1 MVLFAGK
8 GEVCEKEGGRMYF
21 GDYVNEKLYIFPFIL
36 YNNRNYPTGAC
47 AMYDE
52 RPTRR
57 TSAQTGTR
65 PRPAQSRTRAAQSGS
80 RPRPRKR
87 RRRRR
92 IRLSPLAVVILVSMA
107 VGFLLGFVLGRA
119 TGKGEEPASTQ
130 PPAEVQSQQSVQAD
144 PQPQL
149 PEENGDKVAPQIL
162 GVNKLSIFLGSTVAY
177 RSGILVTDDTDPAPK
192 LTVDSSQV
200 NLAAVGT
207 YPVYYNAT
215 DSAGNT
221 TSVETTIT
229 VVEAP
234 ESYVDEAVIKEKAD
248 ELLAKITTDDMT
260 PEQKVNAIYDW
271 IEGHC
276 YYIAEFDKSD
286 YMQAAYLMLTNNRGD
301 CYGFYA
307 VSRLLFERLGLP
319 NLTVARLP
327 NEVRTTNHWW
337 NMVSLD
343 NGESWYHFD
352 STPHLTYPTRTCLFT
367 DAQLNEFNLLMPN
380 YYYFDHEAFPSTP
393 TE

>member
-1 MVLFAGK
+1 MNDPRYSGSPAGS
-8 GEVCEKEGGRMYF
+8 G
-21 GDYVNEKLYIFPFIL
+21 
-36 YNNRNYPTGAC
+36 
-47 AMYDE
+47 
-52 RPTRR
+52 RR
-57 TSAQTGTR
+57 TA
-65 PRPAQSRTRAAQSGS
+65 PRPEQTD
-80 RPRPRKR
+80 RPPISAEER
-87 RRRRR
+87 RRRRER
-92 IRLSPLAVVILVSMA
+92 AKRRAIQRRRFQIFVLLCLAAVILVSGSIGYFVGYRAGKRSA
-107 VGFLLGFVLGRA
+107 VPAETTPPADVQTA
-119 TGKGEEPASTQ
+119 DPAPAVSEPSAQPEEP
-130 PPAEVQSQQSVQAD
+130 
-144 PQPQL
+144 
-149 PEENGDKVAPQIL
+149 GDKVAPQIL
-162 GVNKLSIFLGSTVAY
+162 GVNKISVFLGSAVAY
-177 RSGILVTDDTDPAPK
+177 RSGILVTDDLDPNPK

-200 NLAAVGT
+200 NLAAAGT

-234 ESYVDEAVIKEKAD
+234 ASYVDEAVIKEKAD
-248 ELLAKITTDDMT
+248 ELLAQILTDGQT
-260 PEQKVNAIYDW
+260 PEQQVNAIYDW

-319 NLTVARLP
+319 NLTVTRTP

-343 NGESWYHFD
+343 NGETWYHFD
-352 STPHLTYPTRTCLFT
+352 STPHLTYPTRTCLVT
-367 DAQLNEFNLLMPN
+367 DTFLNDFNLLMPN
-380 YYYFDHEAFPSTP
+380 YYYFDHEAVPETP
-393 TE
+393 DA

>member
-1 MVLFAGK
+1 MNDPRYSGS
-8 GEVCEKEGGRMYF
+8 
-21 GDYVNEKLYIFPFIL
+21 
-36 YNNRNYPTGAC
+36 PTGSG
-47 AMYDE
+47 
-52 RPTRR
+52 RR
-57 TSAQTGTR
+57 TA
-65 PRPAQSRTRAAQSGS
+65 PRPEQTD
-80 RPRPRKR
+80 RPPISAEER
-87 RRRRR
+87 RRRRER
-92 IRLSPLAVVILVSMA
+92 AKRRAIQRRRFQIFVLLCLAAVILVSGSIGYFAGYRAGKRSA
-107 VGFLLGFVLGRA
+107 VPAETTPPADVQTA
-119 TGKGEEPASTQ
+119 DPAPAVSEPSAQPEEP
-130 PPAEVQSQQSVQAD
+130 
-144 PQPQL
+144 
-149 PEENGDKVAPQIL
+149 GDKVAPQIL
-162 GVNKLSIFLGSTVAY
+162 GVNKISVFLGSAVAY
-177 RSGILVTDDTDPAPK
+177 RSGILVTDDLDPNPK

-200 NLAAVGT
+200 NLAAAGT

-234 ESYVDEAVIKEKAD
+234 ASYVDEAVIKEKAD
-248 ELLAKITTDDMT
+248 ELLAQILTDGQT
-260 PEQKVNAIYDW
+260 PEQQVNAIYDW

-319 NLTVARLP
+319 NLTVTRTP

-343 NGESWYHFD
+343 NGETWYHFD
-352 STPHLTYPTRTCLFT
+352 STPHLTYPTRTCLVT
-367 DAQLNEFNLLMPN
+367 DTFLNDFNLLMPN
-380 YYYFDHEAFPSTP
+380 YYYFDHEAVPETP
-393 TE
+393 DA